1 MKAYLGGLVRATTTI
16 AGLLFLLGIALPG
29 SILAQEDVD
38 ALKKKLDRMAQEME
52 QVQQKVDELEK
63 KNLEKEEEIEE
74 IDDRL
79 NEAELH
85 TATDRLSFSVELRT
99 RGDSLHYSDIQMA
112 PASFTNL
119 FFEDVVPGPG
129 FNGATLNQIQTA
141 IGNLIASGGVPPT
154 EKYDADNDII
164 YTNKLRLNM
173 KAKVNSQLS
182 FTGRLAAYKVF
193 GDSSGVKVN
202 QGNLGDVTLDGNTSS
217 LPHGDTLRL
226 ERAYFNYKFDV
237 GPLPTNFS
245 LGRQP
250 LYRRCTIAVYELRPP
265 RRITN
270 GNDHQLAV

>member
-141 IGNLIASGGVPPT
+141 IGNLIASGGGT
-154 EKYDADNDII
+154 
-164 YTNKLRLNM
+164 
-173 KAKVNSQLS
+173 
-182 FTGRLAAYKVF
+182 AYRKI
-193 GDSSGVKVN
+193 
-202 QGNLGDVTLDGNTSS
+202 
-217 LPHGDTLRL
+217 RC
-226 ERAYFNYKFDV
+226 
-237 GPLPTNFS
+237 
-245 LGRQP
+245 RQRYY
-250 LYRRCTIAVYELRPP
+250 L
-265 RRITN
+265 
-270 GNDHQLAV
+270 HQ